1 MKILLF
7 IVPLA
12 TLLVIICG
20 VGFFWAVRGRQFDD
34 MEGPAHQILF
44 DDDDPNIPHGVIDYS
59 IDPVQENPN
68 RLTPPPS
75 SDFPKKE

>member
-1 MKILLF
+1 MRILLF

-20 VGFFWAVRGRQFDD
+20 AGFFWAVRGRQFDD

-44 DDDDPNIPHGVIDYS
+44 DDDDPNIPNGDIDYS
-59 IDPVQENPN
+59 IDSVEDKSNCI
-68 RLTPPPS
+68 TS
-75 SDFPKKE
+75 AFPDNFHKKE